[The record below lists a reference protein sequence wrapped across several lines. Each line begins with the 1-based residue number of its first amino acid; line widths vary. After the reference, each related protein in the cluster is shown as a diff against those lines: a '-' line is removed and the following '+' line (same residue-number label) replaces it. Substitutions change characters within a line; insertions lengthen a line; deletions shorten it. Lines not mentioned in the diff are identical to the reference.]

1 VLCAATLW
9 VASRE
14 GLPVLFRAAAMCFAA
29 AAFFG
34 VLRFTGLHTHP
45 FPHQWLTLIV
55 GTAAFPALAIAVAR
69 PGLRVTGEALPAL
82 GLLCALAVL
91 GVLVVRAL
99 GWRPY
104 LDACALLSVVAVFLA
119 MRQRG
124 DRIGGAGALAMFVGL
139 MCFAAKIPAGGPLA
153 PGDMLHLGSALG
165 LVLIARSRLQG
176 VSSQP
181 PPSAR

>member
-1 VLCAATLW
+1 MA
-9 VASRE
+9 
-14 GLPVLFRAAAMCFAA
+14 FAA
-29 AAFFG
+29 AALFG

-55 GTAAFPALAIAVAR
+55 GTAAFPALAFAVAR
-69 PGLRVTGEALPAL
+69 PGSRLTREPLPTLA
-82 GLLCALAVL
+82 LLCALGVV

-99 GWRPY
+99 GIRPY
-104 LDACALLSVVAVFLA
+104 MDACAVLSVVAVFLA
-119 MRQRG
+119 ARQRN
-124 DRIGGAGALAMFVGL
+124 DRIAGAGALAMLIGL
-139 MCFAAKIPAGGPLA
+139 LCFAARFPGSGPLA

-165 LVLIARSRLQG
+165 LVLIARSRFQG